1 MNWNGEKAVWNFWQ
15 LFLFFKKKEKKNNVH
30 YIHFLQS
37 LLKSRLKNGCK
48 NRRKAKW
55 QRSIIL
61 HNTRKR
67 RRKWRLCC
75 SEVFFPPF
83 FFYFFFFFLSDWKLI
98 LSLTCLLLLC
108 LRTALSPV
116 LCLLIALLNEHHQC
130 KVFHLSV
137 QFGREEEAF
146 SKERIILPRHNK
158 ELSYVVLFS
167 YLQDCTAGVWF
178 HVCVTVKW
186 TVICYT
192 REKRQT

>member
-1 MNWNGEKAVWNFWQ
+1 MCTTYTFYNPCLKADWRMAAKTEEKQ
-15 LFLFFKKKEKKNNVH
+15 SDKEALSFTTQEREEENEGFVV
-30 YIHFLQS
+30 
-37 LLKSRLKNGCK
+37 
-48 NRRKAKW
+48 
-55 QRSIIL
+55 QRF
-61 HNTRKR
+61 
-67 RRKWRLCC
+67 
-75 SEVFFPPF
+75 FFPLSSSI
-83 FFYFFFFFLSDWKLI
+83 FFFFFLSDWKLI